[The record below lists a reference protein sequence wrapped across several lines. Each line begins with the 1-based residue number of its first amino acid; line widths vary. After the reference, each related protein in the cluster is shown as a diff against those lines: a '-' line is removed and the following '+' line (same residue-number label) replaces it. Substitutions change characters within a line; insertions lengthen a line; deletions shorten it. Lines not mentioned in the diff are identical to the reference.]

1 MDDDSLRDYGP
12 AAPHGPNMDRRHS
25 ATSNIRDEMS
35 RNEHLIFSSL
45 LLPDDIYTDDGT
57 YWADLPLKQR
67 ISFVNKVDKAEAK
80 EELTSLWNMFKK
92 DPLSPIGWYAR
103 NMVLPGAGLLL
114 EGWVVSPC
122 LQSGGFL
129 TIRADMCSSPS
140 ATSSP
145 SSRPSSPRVGRP
157 MTSATRRGRK
167 PSSTSKSSVSSLV
180 SIRLLQNNFYRNL
193 TGCRPNSGRY
203 LG

>member
-12 AAPHGPNMDRRHS
+12 AAPHGPNMGRRHS

-67 ISFVNKVDKAEAK
+67 ISFVNKVDKAEVK
-80 EELTSLWNMFKK
+80 EELSSLWSMIKK
-92 DPLSPIGWYAR
+92 DPLSPVGWYMR

-114 EGWVVSPC
+114 EGCVVPPAY
-122 LQSGGFL
+122 
-129 TIRADMCSSPS
+129 IPA
-140 ATSSP
+140 
-145 SSRPSSPRVGRP
+145 
-157 MTSATRRGRK
+157 
-167 PSSTSKSSVSSLV
+167 VS
-180 SIRLLQNNFYRNL
+180 
-193 TGCRPNSGRY
+193 
-203 LG
+203 